1 MALIEDMFKG
11 NAMTG
16 VAVGAAALF
25 LGPTILPTIGR
36 ALRPV
41 AKTVI
46 KGGIVLY
53 RETVAGI
60 GELTTDLVAEA
71 KSELEHD
78 GHAVIDGPTARAG
91 AANRES
97 PREKH

>member
-1 MALIEDMFKG
+1 MALLEDMLKG
-11 NAMTG
+11 NAITG
-16 VAVGAAALF
+16 VAIGAAALF
-25 LGPTILPTIGR
+25 FGPTVLPAIGR

-46 KGGIVLY
+46 KGGIMLY

-71 KSELEHD
+71 KSELE
-78 GHAVIDGPTARAG
+78 GNSHAGIEGAAARAS
-91 AANRES
+91 AAQREGS
-97 PREKH
+97 REKH

>member
-1 MALIEDMFKG
+1 MALLEDMLKG
-11 NAMTG
+11 NAITG
-16 VAVGAAALF
+16 VAIGAAALF
-25 LGPTILPTIGR
+25 FGPTVLPTIGR

-53 RETVAGI
+53 HETVAGI

-71 KSELEHD
+71 KSELE
-78 GHAVIDGPTARAG
+78 GNSHAGIEGAAARASV
-91 AANRES
+91 AQREGS
-97 PREKH
+97 REKH

>member
-1 MALIEDMFKG
+1 MALLEDMFKG
-11 NAMTG
+11 NAITG

-25 LGPTILPTIGR
+25 FGPTVLPTIGR

-71 KSELEHD
+71 KSELEHN
-78 GHAVIDGPTARAG
+78 GSAGLEAPGARASTLQ
-91 AANRES
+91 RES
-97 PREKH
+97 SREKH

>member
-1 MALIEDMFKG
+1 MALLEDVFKG
-11 NAMTG
+11 NAITG

-25 LGPTILPTIGR
+25 FGPTVLPTIGR

-46 KGGIVLY
+46 KGGIMLY

-71 KSELEHD
+71 KSELEHV
-78 GHAVIDGPTARAG
+78 GSAGREALGARASTPQQG
-91 AANRES
+91 S
-97 PREKH
+97 REKH

>member
-1 MALIEDMFKG
+1 MALLEDMLKG
-11 NAMTG
+11 NAITG
-16 VAVGAAALF
+16 VAIGAAALF
-25 LGPTILPTIGR
+25 FGPTVLPAIGR

-53 RETVAGI
+53 HETVAGI

-71 KSELEHD
+71 KSELE
-78 GHAVIDGPTARAG
+78 GNSHAGIEGAAARAS
-91 AANRES
+91 AAQREGS
-97 PREKH
+97 REKH

>member
-1 MALIEDMFKG
+1 M
-11 NAMTG
+11 
-16 VAVGAAALF
+16 
-25 LGPTILPTIGR
+25 
-36 ALRPV
+36 
-41 AKTVI
+41 I

-78 GHAVIDGPTARAG
+78 NHSGIDGPTARAA